1 MDFFE
6 LIKGRHSIRAF
17 SDQPVASQD
26 LQTILES
33 INRAPSAGNRQAFEV
48 YVIRGAG
55 DRTALVAAGND
66 QEFLA
71 QAPVVLVFCTHAA
84 LNAERYGQR
93 GDRLYAIQDASIAC
107 TFAMLAATALGLST
121 VWVGAF
127 NEQAV
132 RKVICAPEDQ
142 RPIAILPMGYANETP
157 RIRERRPLS
166 QLVHEVN

>member
-6 LIKGRHSIRAF
+6 LIKGRHSIRSF
-17 SDQPVASQD
+17 SNQPVSAQD
-26 LQTILES
+26 LQSILES

-48 YVIRGAG
+48 YLIREAG
-55 DRTALVAAGND
+55 DRAALVAAGND

-71 QAPVVLVFCTHAA
+71 QAPVVLVFCTHPA

-93 GDRLYAIQDASIAC
+93 GDRLYTIQDASIAC
-107 TFAMLAATALGLST
+107 TFAMLAAAALGLST

-142 RPIAILPMGYANETP
+142 HPVAILPIGYAAEKP
-157 RIRERRPLS
+157 RTRERRPLS
-166 QLVHEVN
+166 ELVHEVN